1 MPHTNSWGIDIE
13 ELNKESIVA
22 QKVKIILID
31 DIDGGEADETVRFG
45 LDGVQYEIDLSETHA
60 SELRATL
67 AEYVGAAR
75 RSNSPK
81 QQRSSAPAASR
92 NQEAAQIREWAKENG
107 YNVSSRGRVNSE
119 IVEAYRAAQR

>member
-1 MPHTNSWGIDIE
+1 M
-13 ELNKESIVA
+13 A

-31 DIDGGEADETVRFG
+31 DIDGGEADETVRVG

-60 SELRATL
+60 SALRSAL
-67 AEYVGAAR
+67 SDYVGAAR
-75 RSNSPK
+75 RGNQPK
-81 QQRSSAPAASR
+81 QRPSAPGAPSASSR
-92 NQEAAQIREWAKENG
+92 NQEAARIREWAKENG

>member
-1 MPHTNSWGIDIE
+1 M
-13 ELNKESIVA
+13 A

-60 SELRATL
+60 SELRSTL

>member
-1 MPHTNSWGIDIE
+1 M
-13 ELNKESIVA
+13 A

-45 LDGVQYEIDLSETHA
+45 LDGVSYEIDLSEAHA
-60 SELRATL
+60 SELRSAL
-67 AEYVGAAR
+67 GDYVGAAR
-75 RSNSPK
+75 RSNQSK
-81 QQRSSAPAASR
+81 QRSNASSTPASSR

>member
-1 MPHTNSWGIDIE
+1 M
-13 ELNKESIVA
+13 A

-31 DIDGGEADETVRFG
+31 DIDGNEADETVRFG
-45 LDGVQYEIDLSETHA
+45 LDGVQYEIDLSEEHA
-60 SELRATL
+60 SELRSAL

-75 RSNSPK
+75 RSNSSK
-81 QQRSSAPAASR
+81 QQRPTTPSPSPSR

>member
-1 MPHTNSWGIDIE
+1 
-13 ELNKESIVA
+13 VA

-31 DIDGGEADETVRFG
+31 DIDGEEADETVRFG
-45 LDGVQYEIDLSETHA
+45 LDGVQYEIDLSEEHA
-60 SELRATL
+60 SELRSAL

-75 RSNSPK
+75 RSNSSK
-81 QQRSSAPAASR
+81 QQRPSAPAASR

>member
-1 MPHTNSWGIDIE
+1 M
-13 ELNKESIVA
+13 A

-45 LDGVQYEIDLSETHA
+45 LDGVQYEIDLSEAHA
-60 SELRATL
+60 SELREAL
-67 AEYVGAAR
+67 AAYVGAAR
-75 RSNSPK
+75 RSNQTK
-81 QQRSSAPAASR
+81 QRSGSASAPSASR

>member
-1 MPHTNSWGIDIE
+1 M
-13 ELNKESIVA
+13 A

-45 LDGVQYEIDLSETHA
+45 LDGVQYEIDLSESHA
-60 SELRATL
+60 SELRSAL
-67 AEYVGAAR
+67 ADYVGAAR
-75 RSNSPK
+75 RGNQSK
-81 QQRSSAPAASR
+81 QQRSSAPSTSR

>member
-1 MPHTNSWGIDIE
+1 M
-13 ELNKESIVA
+13 A

-45 LDGVQYEIDLSETHA
+45 LDGVSYEIDLSEAHA
-60 SELRATL
+60 SELRSAL
-67 AEYVGAAR
+67 GDYVGAAR
-75 RSNSPK
+75 RSNQSK
-81 QQRSSAPAASR
+81 QRSNASSIPASSR
-92 NQEAAQIREWAKENG
+92 NQEAAQIREWAKEHG

>member
-1 MPHTNSWGIDIE
+1 M
-13 ELNKESIVA
+13 A

-31 DIDGGEADETVRFG
+31 DLDEGEADETVRFG
-45 LDGVQYEIDLSETHA
+45 LDGVQYEIDLSQQHA
-60 SELRATL
+60 SELREAL
-67 AEYVGAAR
+67 SEYVNAAR
-75 RSNSPK
+75 RSTQGK
-81 QQRSSAPAASR
+81 QQRSSAPSSSR